1 MKRQAYATASKDALY
16 KKFFEYLQSHSRG
29 QGRNM
34 IEKLK
39 KLVAQKQQ
47 PAPKPAFKPRPKG
60 TYNLQQKSFI
70 FRSRFLSR

>member
-1 MKRQAYATASKDALY
+1 MKRQAYGPAPKDALY
-16 KKFFEYLQSHSRG
+16 KKLMEFLQSQSRG

-60 TYNLQQKSFI
+60 TLHLQ
-70 FRSRFLSR
+70 

>member
-1 MKRQAYATASKDALY
+1 MKRQAYGSAPKEALLR
-16 KKFFEYLQSHSRG
+16 KFMEYLQSQSRG

-39 KLVAQKQQ
+39 KLVAQKQE

-70 FRSRFLSR
+70 FRSRFFF